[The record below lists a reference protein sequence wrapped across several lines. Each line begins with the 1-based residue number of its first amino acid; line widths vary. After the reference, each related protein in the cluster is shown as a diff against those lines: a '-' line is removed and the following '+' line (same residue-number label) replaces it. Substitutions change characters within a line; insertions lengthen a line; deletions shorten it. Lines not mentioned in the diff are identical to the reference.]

1 MQWNEN
7 LPDVSDWTPRAH
19 RSNSLGQG
27 LMMSCHAAQARII
40 SQAEVEIGFNID
52 SYDSGLGIED
62 LVREELVKFLPDR
75 YSIDA
80 GVVNDRDGLTA
91 GDFDILIRNGAWA
104 PVTKLG
110 ATSSSR
116 RFHYPVES
124 LYSALEVKQTLGI
137 GQLDD
142 AMKKLVMAGRLNRPV
157 NPYGHI
163 TENQHLIDFDR
174 EGNVLNPLHTAV
186 FGVRLAPR
194 VEFQDLALRFGE
206 INALLNRDE
215 MVTTLCVLGH
225 GIAEYYVKTGERTY
239 IDADFMRDR
248 QKAICLTIDV
258 NEPEGVFYKFYSAL
272 FAHLNR
278 SVLGLQHI
286 VRDYGESRRKFVVHR
301 FDGAIYNEGAG

>member
-1 MQWNEN
+1 MPQNEN
-7 LPDVSDWTPRAH
+7 LPDVSNWTPRSH

-62 LVREELVKFLPDR
+62 LVREELVKLLPDR

-91 GDFDILIRNGAWA
+91 GDFDILVRNGTWA

-116 RFHYPVES
+116 RFHYPIES
-124 LYSALEVKQTLGI
+124 IYSAIEVKQTLGI
-137 GQLDD
+137 AQIDD
-142 AMKKLVMAGRLNRPV
+142 AMKKLVMASRLNRPV

-163 TENQHLIDFDR
+163 TENQHLQFFDK
-174 EGNVLNPLHTAV
+174 EGYVLNPLHTAV
-186 FGVRLAPR
+186 FGVRLAPH
-194 VEFQDLALRFGE
+194 VEFQDLARRFGA

-225 GIAEYYVKTGERTY
+225 GVAAYYVKTGETTY
-239 IDADFMRDR
+239 ADADFMRDR
-248 QKAICLTIDV
+248 QKVIYLTIDV
-258 NEPEGVFYKFYSAL
+258 NEPEGVFYKFYAAL
-272 FAHLNR
+272 FSHLNR
-278 SVLGLQHI
+278 SVLGVQHI
-286 VRDYGESRRKFVVHR
+286 IGAYGESRRNFAVYRV
-301 FDGAIYNEGAG
+301 DGALYNEGAG